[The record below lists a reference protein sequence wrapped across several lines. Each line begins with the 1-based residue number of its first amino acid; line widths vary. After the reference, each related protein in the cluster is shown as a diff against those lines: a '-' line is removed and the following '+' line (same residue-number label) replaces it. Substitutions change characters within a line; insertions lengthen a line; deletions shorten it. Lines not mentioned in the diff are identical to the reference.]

1 MGITGF
7 TYNPLNLPSK
17 VTFSASKYIEYTYD
31 ASGSKLS
38 QKSVDGGTTKISDY
52 VGGFVYENNKLQF
65 LQHNEAG
72 KPLRNSPVDCFRL
85 KPGCGKE

>member
-1 MGITGF
+1 
-7 TYNPLNLPSK
+7 
-17 VTFSASKYIEYTYD
+17 FSASKYIEYTYD

-38 QKSVDGGTTKISDY
+38 QKTVDGGTTKVSDY
-52 VGGFVYENNKLQF
+52 VGGFVYEDNKLQF